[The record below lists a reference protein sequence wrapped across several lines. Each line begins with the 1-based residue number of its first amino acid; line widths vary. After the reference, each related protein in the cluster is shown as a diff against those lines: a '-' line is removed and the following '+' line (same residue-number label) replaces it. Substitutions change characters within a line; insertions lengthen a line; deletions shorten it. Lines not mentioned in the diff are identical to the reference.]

1 MSIIFDNHSLLHG
14 MMIWLLHEN
23 SARNTQETVFLHNVG
38 YISCKQCENDQS
50 CFQKQHAPCWWVEAS
65 EGISPRSL
73 EMFFEK
79 VHLRHLEYGPALLP
93 DLGYCCIQLLG
104 STLAG
109 STLFSFGGEM
119 CESWTKTFKNIG
131 IYVSETFALFTKS
144 SSILRICRDFC
155 CCFFLRD
162 SFFQVLWSPVQ
173 VGSKRPIFI
182 LRLDVSFQHHCR

>member
-1 MSIIFDNHSLLHG
+1 
-14 MMIWLLHEN
+14 MIWLLHEN
-23 SARNTQETVFLHNVG
+23 SPRNTQETLFLHNVG

-50 CFQKQHAPCWWVEAS
+50 CFQKQHATCWWVEAS

-104 STLAG
+104 SRVAG
-109 STLFSFGGEM
+109 STLFIFWG
-119 CESWTKTFKNIG
+119 WDVRKLDQNIQEYPDISG
-131 IYVSETFALFTKS
+131 YVSETYVFFTKS

-155 CCFFLRD
+155 CCFLWD
-162 SFFQVLWSPVQ
+162 SFFQSLME
-173 VGSKRPIFI
+173 RC
-182 LRLDVSFQHHCR
+182 RLAASATDV